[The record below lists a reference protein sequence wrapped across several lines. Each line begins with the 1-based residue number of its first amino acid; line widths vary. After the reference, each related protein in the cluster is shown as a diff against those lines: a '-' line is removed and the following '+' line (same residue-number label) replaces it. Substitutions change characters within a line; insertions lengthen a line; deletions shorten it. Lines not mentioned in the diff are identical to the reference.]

1 MLKYMPCTKDILTV
15 FPLVAGQNDKGG
27 NTEKYLG

>member
-1 MLKYMPCTKDILTV
+1 MPCTKDILTV
-15 FPLVAGQNDKGG
+15 FPLVAGPNDKGG